1 MISLDH
7 ATHTYSDPDKP
18 TVKYVS
24 VTTLLGQYHEE
35 FDEEY
40 HSVWIINPKEFCLS
54 VLQQLREMQ
63 NDLPEVI
70 EIRDYL
76 NQLND
81 NLTKETE

>member
-1 MISLDH
+1 MNKLNDEFKTQWHLDGDGELH
-7 ATHTYSDPDKP
+7 ID
-18 TVKYVS
+18 
-24 VTTLLGQYHEE
+24 QE

-76 NQLND
+76 NQLNY
-81 NLTKETE
+81 NLTKETD